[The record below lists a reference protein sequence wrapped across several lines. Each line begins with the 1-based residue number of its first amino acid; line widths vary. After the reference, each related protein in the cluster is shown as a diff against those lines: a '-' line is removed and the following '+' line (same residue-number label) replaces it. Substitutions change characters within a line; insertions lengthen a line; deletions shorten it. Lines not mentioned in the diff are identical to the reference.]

1 MMKTL
6 VRTGLILVGFF
17 LCTGE
22 VGQARELLG
31 RAGLGYNAQFSNADR
46 NGHTPAM
53 SLKYAFAPR
62 SALEVVA
69 GFYSGTAGDG
79 VVALKYCRTIRS
91 ENYVNFY
98 FPLGLGYL
106 TSRGTSGIE
115 ILGGLGAEFFIP
127 GVDSVG
133 MSFEAGLSGE
143 TISSGTGSFVLKTF
157 GASFLNAGMHYYF

>member
-6 VRTGLILVGFF
+6 VRTGLTLGFF
-17 LCTGE
+17 LCSGE

-46 NGHTPAM
+46 TGHTPAI

-62 SALEVVA
+62 SALEAVA
-69 GFYSGTAGDG
+69 GFYSGAGGDG

-133 MSFEAGLSGE
+133 MAFEAGLSGE